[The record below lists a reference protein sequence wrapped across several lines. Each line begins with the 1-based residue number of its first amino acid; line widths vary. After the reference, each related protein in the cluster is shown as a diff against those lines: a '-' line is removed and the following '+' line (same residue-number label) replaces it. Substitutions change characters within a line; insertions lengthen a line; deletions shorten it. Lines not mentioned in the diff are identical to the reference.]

1 MKLKVIGQHEVQGH
15 APGETFER
23 AVVGP
28 LEQAWIE
35 SGHVA
40 VVVERAVEEVEHAT
54 VDTAK
59 KTEKRA

>member
-15 APGETFER
+15 KPGDVFDR

-28 LEQAWIE
+28 VEQAWID

-40 VVVERAVEEVEHAT
+40 VIAERSVEEVEHAA
-54 VDTAK
+54 VDKT
-59 KTEKRA
+59 KTEKRG